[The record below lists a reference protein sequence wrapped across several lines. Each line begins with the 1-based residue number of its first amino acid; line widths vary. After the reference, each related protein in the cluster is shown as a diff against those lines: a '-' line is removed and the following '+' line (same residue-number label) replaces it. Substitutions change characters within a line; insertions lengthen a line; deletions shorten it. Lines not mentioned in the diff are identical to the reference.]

1 MVVAQCDRMRKKT
14 ILLGGVKWSGVL
26 GVGLFYSA
34 IEYIDVPH
42 MFPLLVLRLIGD
54 YGGTLIKQ

>member
-1 MVVAQCDRMRKKT
+1 MRKKT

-26 GVGLFYSA
+26 DGGLFYSA

-42 MFPLLVLRLIGD
+42 VFPLLVLRLIGD
-54 YGGTLIKQ
+54 YGGKYK

>member
-1 MVVAQCDRMRKKT
+1 MVVAQCDRMIKNHITGGSKMVW
-14 ILLGGVKWSGVL
+14 GGVL
-26 GVGLFYSA
+26 DYYSA

-42 MFPLLVLRLIGD
+42 VFPLLVLRLIGD